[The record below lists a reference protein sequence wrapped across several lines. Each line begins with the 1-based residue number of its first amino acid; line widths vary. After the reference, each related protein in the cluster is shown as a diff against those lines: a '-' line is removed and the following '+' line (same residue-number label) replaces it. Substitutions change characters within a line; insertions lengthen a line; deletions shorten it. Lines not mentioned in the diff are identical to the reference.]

1 MKETNKSNTVSVDRL
16 DPNIGYTE
24 ENIIFVSNKVNQ
36 MKNAVTKE
44 LCIAIIKAYK
54 ERGL

>member
-1 MKETNKSNTVSVDRL
+1 MDRL
-16 DPNIGYTE
+16 NPEIGYTK
-24 ENIIFVSNKVNQ
+24 ENIIFVSNKVNN

-44 LCIAIIKAYK
+44 LCVAIVKAHE